1 MGANLQYKDSVF
13 SWLFSDPDILR
24 ELYAALE
31 GVALPDDAPIT
42 INTLDNVL
50 YMDRVND
57 ISFEI
62 GDRVVVLIEHQ
73 STLNPNM
80 PLRLLM
86 YIARLYEKII
96 DRKKMYTSSLTRLPT
111 PEFFVLYNGKAPYPD
126 EKVLR
131 LSNAFMDAGGLLPPG
146 VPALELS
153 AKVLNIN
160 QRHNTDKLHKSRT
173 LEEYS
178 AFIDRVRREEA
189 KGLARED
196 AMKRAIVWCI
206 EHNVLKNFLETNS
219 SEVIN
224 MLLAEWNLDDALA
237 VRWEEGREKGK
248 VEGKTEGKVEGKVE
262 LLVRLLTRRFGPL
275 PGWAETRVKQAKNP
289 QLEEWSDR
297 VLDASRLTEV
307 IGAPDTH

>member
-50 YMDRVND
+50 YMDRIND

-111 PEFFVLYNGKAPYPD
+111 PEFIVLYNGKAPYPD

-131 LSNAFMDAGGLLPPG
+131 LSNAF
-146 VPALELS
+146 
-153 AKVLNIN
+153 
-160 QRHNTDKLHKSRT
+160 
-173 LEEYS
+173 
-178 AFIDRVRREEA
+178 
-189 KGLARED
+189 
-196 AMKRAIVWCI
+196 
-206 EHNVLKNFLETNS
+206 
-219 SEVIN
+219 
-224 MLLAEWNLDDALA
+224 
-237 VRWEEGREKGK
+237 
-248 VEGKTEGKVEGKVE
+248 
-262 LLVRLLTRRFGPL
+262 
-275 PGWAETRVKQAKNP
+275 
-289 QLEEWSDR
+289 
-297 VLDASRLTEV
+297 
-307 IGAPDTH
+307 